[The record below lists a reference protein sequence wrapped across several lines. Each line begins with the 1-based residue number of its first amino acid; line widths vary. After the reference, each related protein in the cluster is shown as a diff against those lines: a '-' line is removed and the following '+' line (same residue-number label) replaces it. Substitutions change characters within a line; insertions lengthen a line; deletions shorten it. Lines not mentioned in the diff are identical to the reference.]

1 MSFLDAFIGG
11 AAQTGMGLIDQRM
24 RDDVEV
30 NKMRERGN
38 IEQQLAIARQEALR
52 EINAKMGQQ
61 VSDMADTTNRQR
73 IADRI
78 NSANGSEMS
87 AEDAAA
93 IAKNPEAMKAYGLS
107 ERSRAQEM
115 DDLATAAGKYGAI
128 DQAKMY
134 RDQQNVEVK
143 RDSEERNLKLGEER
157 NRLTQAQIERQSQRD
172 QDWKEIEGRKADIR
186 DKQVMGVLAKV
197 NGGEGGSKQT
207 QLERNVSMLREM
219 KYSDQ
224 DIKNFIFD
232 KKGNSISDFAERLML
247 NDKFGEM
254 TQEKAVKIATGLQA
268 ELQKAAAKDSPP
280 PPSDKERQPGQSGK
294 PITKAPPSIASIK
307 GAPPGSSIGS
317 MVSGQGW
324 EVKDSSGKVIGY
336 AKD

>member
-24 RDDVEV
+24 RDDAEV

-78 NSANGSEMS
+78 NSANSSEMS

-134 RDQQNVEVK
+134 RDQQNVEVR
-143 RDSEERNLKLGEER
+143 RDAEERNLKLGEER
-157 NRLTQAQIERQSQRD
+157 NRLTLEQMESKERLAKAESER
-172 QDWKEIEGRKADIR
+172 KSKADEMKDAAFWGR
-186 DKQVMGVLAKV
+186 THALLAKRDNGSALSEGDRKTYTAAMQDASRSIATESAKLKTAYDPQEKKV
-197 NGGEGGSKQT
+197 INDRIETLIKDHDTFRQLLIGSRGGE
-207 QLERNVSMLREM
+207 
-219 KYSDQ
+219 
-224 DIKNFIFD
+224 
-232 KKGNSISDFAERLML
+232 
-247 NDKFGEM
+247 
-254 TQEKAVKIATGLQA
+254 
-268 ELQKAAAKDSPP
+268 KDR
-280 PPSDKERQPGQSGK
+280 PS
-294 PITKAPPSIASIK
+294 TKAPPSIASIK